1 MIRIVQFLN
10 QVQAGL
16 GGDERMDIKPQAQ
29 NGAVGMGML
38 LKSIS
43 MVNGADIIGTVICG
57 DNYFLENK
65 EKAIEDITDMIKKFN
80 ANVVICGPALN
91 YKRYGECCGY
101 LALSIQDKLNI
112 PAFAAMSKDSTGT
125 ELFRKKIYIIVT
137 SNRGGTGLNNSLR
150 KISNF
155 AIKLAKGE
163 AIGTSEVEG
172 YFSRE

>member
-1 MIRIVQFLN
+1 MVRIVQFLN

-16 GGDERMDIKPQAQ
+16 GGDERMDIEPQSQ
-29 NGAVGMGML
+29 NGVVGMGML
-38 LKSIS
+38 LKTIS
-43 MVNGADIIGTVICG
+43 MKNGGDIVGTITCG

-80 ANVVICGPALN
+80 ADVVICGPALN

-101 LALSIQDKLNI
+101 LVLSIKSKLNI
-112 PAFAAMSKDSTGT
+112 PAFAAMAKDSTGT
-125 ELFRKKIYIIVT
+125 ELFRKKIYIIET
-137 SNRGGTGLNNSLR
+137 PNRGGIGLNKSLR
-150 KISNF
+150 TISGF

-163 AIGTSEVEG
+163 VIGTSKEEG

>member
-38 LKSIS
+38 LKTLS
-43 MVNGADIIGTVICG
+43 MKNGGDIVGTVVCG
-57 DNYFLENK
+57 DNYFLQNK

-80 ANVVICGPALN
+80 ADVVICGPALN

-101 LALSIQDKLNI
+101 LTLSIRDKLNI
-112 PAFAAMSKDSTGT
+112 PAFAAMAKDSTGT
-125 ELFRKKIYIIVT
+125 ELFRNKLYIIET
-137 SNRGGTGLNNSLR
+137 PNRGGIGLNNSLR

-163 AIGTSEVEG
+163 VIGTSKEEG
-172 YFSRE
+172 YFLRE

>member
-29 NGAVGMGML
+29 NGAVGMGMV
-38 LKSIS
+38 LKSILMS
-43 MVNGADIIGTVICG
+43 RGADIVGTVVCG

-65 EKAIEDITDMIKKFN
+65 EKAIEEVTDMIKKFN

-91 YKRYGECCGY
+91 YKRYGDCCGY
-101 LALSIQDKLNI
+101 LVLSIKDKLNI

-125 ELFRKKIYIIVT
+125 ELFKEKIYIVET
-137 SNRGGTGLNNSLR
+137 PNRGGTGLNKSLR
-150 KISNF
+150 NISDF

-163 AIGTSEVEG
+163 Q
-172 YFSRE
+172 